1 MPLHQSTP
9 KGTQKARRL
18 RRDQAPAEKV
28 LWRSLRNRQLDGWK
42 FRRQFPVGS
51 SIVDFCCI
59 EKKLVIEVD
68 GGSHTSREAYDQTR
82 TTWLEG
88 QGFHVIRF
96 TNTMVYDQLDAVI
109 EEIRSVIARL

>member
-9 KGTQKARRL
+9 SGTQLARSL
-18 RRDQAPAEKV
+18 RRDQAPAELI
-28 LWRSLRNRQLDGWK
+28 LWHYLRNRQMDGWTV
-42 FRRQFPVGS
+42 RRQFPVGS
-51 SIVDFCCI
+51 FIVDICCI

-68 GGSHTSREAYDQTR
+68 GGSHTGREAYDQTR

-96 TNTMVYDQLDAVI
+96 TNTIVYDQLDAVI
-109 EEIRSVIARL
+109 EEIRVVIGKL